1 MMKKNAFI
9 LFFILNF
16 LVFIAFAAP
25 VSELEIGLEK
35 AKYYPNEKLEGN
47 ITINF
52 ADKIKPDEKLVVEF
66 VGNEYEKEIKDVLQ
80 LLNLSYEKEEP
91 KIELKNPE
99 EEKELVFN
107 DGSRYFGIRLPY
119 DANVTHATLSIS
131 GESDNDLAFPKID
144 FMSEEA
150 NEILWEWQYY
160 GIFDGYKD
168 ETKTSFKE
176 EEVKDYEEIGLGDN
190 LTLYCDVI
198 NLEGSNFVVN
208 ATYKG
213 PLVDDENLNPVL
225 KAVIIPLLS
234 WTYGSEEIDVEG
246 DLTFSC
252 ELPPQNRFK
261 LGGCEIET
269 DIAFHGPALV
279 CLYLKEAYNNGTPIY
294 KIKTIRRAPPSAGY
308 YCYVEYEEDAPP
320 YVSVCDITD
329 YTDFIILVKE
339 AEYNGVVKSELNFQ
353 KWFTNYLSFETVL
366 NKILE
371 DCEPDEVGRCNII
384 ANVSALN
391 SGKLHLK
398 DLEITYQV
406 ETGAGYTTSTTR
418 HIYDV
423 ERTPE
428 LITEI
433 NNTNITNYTLVVPLG
448 MIANITVPNITQ
460 ATKVL
465 SLYAECDGKSD
476 TIGFLVYG
484 KISEVEDAKKAVE
497 ETLESLEDLKSATD
511 ERKKI
516 IELLELKD
524 TISQAITELQTY
536 STQIETVEKSEA
548 SYEEKREQLKDI
560 YNSTISL
567 RENLPMD
574 ITIKNK
580 VSDIVVVEPDDITED
595 IVEEGKRDEVA
606 AFQNNFEVK
615 IDVSNFVL
623 EKFSHELVKK
633 NLVEVTI
640 TTSETV
646 KNVDIYLVVD
656 KGIAENVA
664 DIIFEQTPEIVKAD
678 PIVKWHKS
686 TFGNEVKFSF
696 IIDKEEQVN
705 PYDIK
710 MIVVPLGEEVNET
723 AGAETVECGDGV
735 CTRPLEDEITCPQDC
750 KAKMPWGV
758 IITILLVVIV
768 AVGLISAYK
777 FSPSFRAL
785 LKRKKNPFKSE
796 ADLNAVMNYIKAS
809 LEQKKTI
816 EEIGNVLAS
825 KGWTEEQIN
834 YALNELKLREELER
848 KTKVAPEKSEKIEV
862 LKDYIEKCIQKG
874 LKKEEIINKLVEKGW
889 DKKFVESVYKKI
901 KFKSFFKPKK

>member
-406 ETGAGYTTSTTR
+406 ETGAVSYTHLTL
-418 HIYDV
+418 
-423 ERTPE
+423 P
-428 LITEI
+428 
-433 NNTNITNYTLVVPLG
+433 TN
-448 MIANITVPNITQ
+448 
-460 ATKVL
+460 
-465 SLYAECDGKSD
+465 
-476 TIGFLVYG
+476 
-484 KISEVEDAKKAVE
+484 
-497 ETLESLEDLKSATD
+497 
-511 ERKKI
+511 
-516 IELLELKD
+516 
-524 TISQAITELQTY
+524 
-536 STQIETVEKSEA
+536 
-548 SYEEKREQLKDI
+548 
-560 YNSTISL
+560 
-567 RENLPMD
+567 
-574 ITIKNK
+574 
-580 VSDIVVVEPDDITED
+580 
-595 IVEEGKRDEVA
+595 
-606 AFQNNFEVK
+606 
-615 IDVSNFVL
+615 
-623 EKFSHELVKK
+623 
-633 NLVEVTI
+633 
-640 TTSETV
+640 
-646 KNVDIYLVVD
+646 
-656 KGIAENVA
+656 
-664 DIIFEQTPEIVKAD
+664 
-678 PIVKWHKS
+678 
-686 TFGNEVKFSF
+686 
-696 IIDKEEQVN
+696 
-705 PYDIK
+705 
-710 MIVVPLGEEVNET
+710 
-723 AGAETVECGDGV
+723 
-735 CTRPLEDEITCPQDC
+735 
-750 KAKMPWGV
+750 
-758 IITILLVVIV
+758 
-768 AVGLISAYK
+768 
-777 FSPSFRAL
+777 
-785 LKRKKNPFKSE
+785 
-796 ADLNAVMNYIKAS
+796 
-809 LEQKKTI
+809 
-816 EEIGNVLAS
+816 
-825 KGWTEEQIN
+825 
-834 YALNELKLREELER
+834 
-848 KTKVAPEKSEKIEV
+848 
-862 LKDYIEKCIQKG
+862 
-874 LKKEEIINKLVEKGW
+874 
-889 DKKFVESVYKKI
+889 
-901 KFKSFFKPKK
+901 

>member
-1 MMKKNAFI
+1 
-9 LFFILNF
+9 
-16 LVFIAFAAP
+16 
-25 VSELEIGLEK
+25 
-35 AKYYPNEKLEGN
+35 
-47 ITINF
+47 
-52 ADKIKPDEKLVVEF
+52 
-66 VGNEYEKEIKDVLQ
+66 
-80 LLNLSYEKEEP
+80 
-91 KIELKNPE
+91 
-99 EEKELVFN
+99 
-107 DGSRYFGIRLPY
+107 
-119 DANVTHATLSIS
+119 
-131 GESDNDLAFPKID
+131 
-144 FMSEEA
+144 
-150 NEILWEWQYY
+150 
-160 GIFDGYKD
+160 
-168 ETKTSFKE
+168 
-176 EEVKDYEEIGLGDN
+176 
-190 LTLYCDVI
+190 
-198 NLEGSNFVVN
+198 
-208 ATYKG
+208 
-213 PLVDDENLNPVL
+213 
-225 KAVIIPLLS
+225 
-234 WTYGSEEIDVEG
+234 
-246 DLTFSC
+246 
-252 ELPPQNRFK
+252 
-261 LGGCEIET
+261 
-269 DIAFHGPALV
+269 
-279 CLYLKEAYNNGTPIY
+279 
-294 KIKTIRRAPPSAGY
+294 
-308 YCYVEYEEDAPP
+308 
-320 YVSVCDITD
+320 
-329 YTDFIILVKE
+329 
-339 AEYNGVVKSELNFQ
+339 
-353 KWFTNYLSFETVL
+353 
-366 NKILE
+366 
-371 DCEPDEVGRCNII
+371 
-384 ANVSALN
+384 
-391 SGKLHLK
+391 
-398 DLEITYQV
+398 
-406 ETGAGYTTSTTR
+406 
-418 HIYDV
+418 
-423 ERTPE
+423 
-428 LITEI
+428 
-433 NNTNITNYTLVVPLG
+433 
-448 MIANITVPNITQ
+448 
-460 ATKVL
+460 
-465 SLYAECDGKSD
+465 
-476 TIGFLVYG
+476 
-484 KISEVEDAKKAVE
+484 
-497 ETLESLEDLKSATD
+497 
-511 ERKKI
+511 
-516 IELLELKD
+516 LLELKD

-723 AGAETVECGDGV
+723 AGAETAECGDGV